1 FHDSEYQLPLERD
14 ELIEPTSHNLHS
26 FMSELELIDYAK
38 RMGYNL
44 TPNQLKWRRAKIREL
59 KHEFIQEYPEDLLG
73 CFILSGMGYFGDIRH
88 AIMSPDEKPIFDG
101 EHKYYGGLDFGQSND
116 FTVLSI
122 IDKDTKQQVDMLRI
136 NRMEWGEMRRQIK
149 LKCAKWGVKFVLA
162 EKNSMGSVNI
172 EELKK
177 EFSASNTAFKQELL
191 DKYPE
196 TSPEFLQ
203 EYKDGKIKTK
213 ILEFTTTNLSK
224 AEIMSDLHEGIHE
237 YGLKLLPDD
246 N

>member
-1 FHDSEYQLPLERD
+1 
-14 ELIEPTSHNLHS
+14 
-26 FMSELELIDYAK
+26 
-38 RMGYNL
+38 
-44 TPNQLKWRRAKIREL
+44 
-59 KHEFIQEYPEDLLG
+59 
-73 CFILSGMGYFGDIRH
+73 
-88 AIMSPDEKPIFDG
+88 EKPIFDS

-224 AEIMSDLHEGIHE
+224 AEIMSDLHEGSHE
-237 YGLKLLPDD
+237 YGLKLLPDENQKRELMAFTRKYTTAGTPTLEAPESEHD
-246 N
+246 DTVIALALAWHCAMKMGRTLIH